1 MAFRFEFDSANRILL
16 LRVDGRLTDE
26 LLGELYKAIRKYSTV
41 TDARAGILD
50 FSSVTEFAVSSEIIR
65 QFAHQEPAMPD
76 ASRPRIVV
84 APQTHAFG
92 LSRMFQLTREDSRPR
107 LTIVHTMGEAFA
119 ALGVQSPQFE
129 PLE

>member
-26 LLGELYKAIRKYSTV
+26 LLGELYKAIRKYSTA

-65 QFAHQEPAMPD
+65 QLAHQEPAMPD

-92 LSRMFQLTREDSRPR
+92 LFRMFQLTREDSRPR
-107 LTIVHTMGEAFA
+107 LTIVHTMDEAFA